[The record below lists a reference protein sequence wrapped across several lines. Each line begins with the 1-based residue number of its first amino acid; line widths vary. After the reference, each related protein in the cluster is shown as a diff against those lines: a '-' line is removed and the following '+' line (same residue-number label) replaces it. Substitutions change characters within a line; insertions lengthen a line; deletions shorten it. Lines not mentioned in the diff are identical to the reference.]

1 MKSDD
6 WTTLSCPLP
15 SQEHAA
21 AAENRQ
27 NSLTKPPGSL
37 GILER
42 LAVRLAAL
50 QETERPK
57 VDDARIILFAG
68 DHGITLH
75 GVSAYPSAV
84 TVQMLHNFATGG
96 AAISVLAR
104 ELRAPLEVVDV
115 GTLATTEIPGVV
127 RDKQCAGTRDFSTEP
142 AMTIEE
148 AQFAM
153 AAGRRAVQRA
163 AVGAD
168 LLILGEMGIGNTT
181 SAAAVASAL
190 LSKSPDDLVG
200 RGTGLDNKGVQ
211 HKAHM
216 INAALKLHGLGGKEK
231 SPLETLACVGGLE
244 IAALTGAIISSA
256 QSRVPVL
263 IDGFI
268 VSVAA
273 LLAVRINP
281 SCKEWLVYSHR
292 SYEQGHQQVL
302 EALDAE
308 PLLDLK
314 LRLGEGSGAAL
325 ALPIVKLVCALH
337 AGMATFDEANVS
349 GRG

>member
-200 RGTGLDNKGVQ
+200 RGTGLDNKGVE
-211 HKAHM
+211 HKARM
-216 INAALKLHGLGGKEK
+216 INAALKLHGLGGTEK